1 MPGLPPTS
9 RPVQH
14 THRRQKSTVG
24 SPSFR
29 TLGVSLLALACSS
42 LSPVEAPKAVDT
54 SAVDPG
60 TGDPT
65 PDGRGPSAGE
75 PPPEPVVETSTAA
88 APTPTDEWIFKID
101 RIHTIEIEL
110 PHDSWNA
117 LNADP
122 FTYVPG
128 SFTLDGE
135 RVDEVGLRIRGKVG
149 SFRTLAGKPKLK
161 IDFNRILDDQRFYGL
176 KSLSLNSSVADC
188 SYLKE
193 VVAARVYTDAGVAS
207 SRTSFARVT
216 LNGAD
221 YGLYVIVETQD
232 DRFLDRYMSDPSG
245 NLYDGKYVWYGGS
258 SYTLLDFAEGND
270 TLYQLEEGEDVAH
283 ADVIAVSEAL
293 AAFRGTDAFYAE
305 LGALID
311 WESTHRVWTAAQWL
325 GQNDGYCLNK
335 NNYRAYFHPEDGRLR
350 FIPWDN
356 DLTFLYA
363 YQWGRSWVNP
373 YGNLAAA
380 CKAHPECQEDWAE
393 AVRALTD
400 TIDVAALAD
409 FIEQIDALTAEEATI
424 DPRRECGAD
433 SIPSSRAHVATWVTQ
448 RSDQIRAEW
457 GL

>member
-1 MPGLPPTS
+1 
-9 RPVQH
+9 
-14 THRRQKSTVG
+14 
-24 SPSFR
+24 
-29 TLGVSLLALACSS
+29 
-42 LSPVEAPKAVDT
+42 LSPLKADKDADT
-54 SAVDPG
+54 ATVVPTTGD
-60 TGDPT
+60 TTAGDPT
-65 PDGRGPSAGE
+65 PSA
-75 PPPEPVVETSTAA
+75 PDTSTEPTVEVSTVE
-88 APTPTDEWIFKID
+88 APVPTDDWIFKSD
-101 RIHTIEIEL
+101 RIHSIEIEL
-110 PHDSWNA
+110 PIDAWND
-117 LNADP
+117 LTVDP
-122 FTYVPG
+122 FTYVQG

-149 SFRTLAGKPKLK
+149 SFRTLSGKPKLK
-161 IDFNRILDDQRFYGL
+161 VDFNRFLEDQRFFGL

-193 VVAARVYTDAGVAS
+193 VVAARVYDDAGVAT
-207 SRTSFARVT
+207 SRTSFARVS
-216 LNGAD
+216 LNGGD

-232 DRFLDRYMSDPSG
+232 DRFLHRYMSDPSG

-270 TLYQLEEGEDVAH
+270 TLYQLEEGDDVAH
-283 ADVIAVSEAL
+283 ADVIAISEAL
-293 AAFRGTDAFYAE
+293 AATRGTDTFYTE

-311 WESTHRVWTAAQWL
+311 WESTHRTWAAEQWL

-335 NNYRAYFHPEDGRLR
+335 NNYRAYFHPDDGRLR

-363 YQWGRSWVNP
+363 YQWGRSWVSP

-380 CKAHPECQEDWAE
+380 CKAHPECHSDWAE

-400 TIDVAALAD
+400 NIDVAALSD
-409 FIEQIDALTAEEATI
+409 FIGEIDALTTEAATV

-433 SIPSSRAHVATWVTQ
+433 SIPGSRAHVATWVTQ